1 MFSGKLLKILIP
13 FSDFVRFVIGWCK

>member
-13 FSDFVRFVIGWCK
+13 E